1 MLECFVMRRVFTND
15 IPPNA
20 PFIGVNMSMF
30 YDWSKIEGFQC
41 PVKIVISRRGLGK
54 TFGKV
59 KKAVEDFITKKHRFI
74 YVVETDEMIS
84 ELTKNNGEKFWCSII
99 DYYSEQN
106 TSRKRYFYNNLTELS
121 VNEED
126 TENGI
131 PTEIY
136 KRKSNAKLVGGII
149 KVKGD
154 TAGYIVSL
162 NSYGEIK
169 RNNFIDVHTIIVD
182 EFISEKM
189 DKTTLENPRKISSII
204 QSILRL
210 KKAKVYLLG
219 NSVRLDDP
227 ILSRM
232 GFKIDNYGF
241 YRKYDNS
248 GLFAVLHFVD
258 PADYPEF
265 AEAHKKSVAGR
276 FASMLKETNEE
287 ENKFLCNIPTNRRL
301 VNFKYR
307 KGGLRLNVIK
317 GDIIVSIKEL
327 VDGGYA
333 VVPFSRIGDTTLLCL
348 SAKEQGFKMGY
359 HIIYNKVL
367 KETLTGMMA
376 ANALYYYSEIE
387 YVQLKE
393 IIKGD

>member
-1 MLECFVMRRVFTND
+1 MRRVFTND
-15 IPPNA
+15 VPPNA
-20 PFIGVNMSMF
+20 PLIGVIMSMF

-41 PVKIVISRRGLGK
+41 PVKIVVSRRGLGK

-59 KKAVEDFITKKHRFI
+59 KKAVEDFITKNHRLI
-74 YVVETDEMIS
+74 YVVRTDEIIVQ
-84 ELTKNNGEKFWCSII
+84 LTKNKPEKFWCNII

-106 TSRKRYFYNNLTELS
+106 TSRKKYFYNHLTDIS
-121 VNEED
+121 VDEENSED
-126 TENGI
+126 DV
-131 PTEIY
+131 PTQIY
-136 KRKSNAKLVGGII
+136 KRKTNANLVGGII

-169 RNNFIDVHTIIVD
+169 RNNFIGVKTIIVD

-189 DKTTLENPRKISSII
+189 DKTTLENPRKISSIV

-210 KKAKVYLLG
+210 KYAKLYLLG
-219 NSVRLDDP
+219 NAIRLDDP
-227 ILSRM
+227 LLSRM
-232 GFKIDNYGF
+232 GFKISSYGF
-241 YRKYDNS
+241 YKRYDEN

-265 AEAHKKSVAGR
+265 AKAHDKSVAGR
-276 FASMLKETNEE
+276 LAKMLNETNEE
-287 ENKFLCNIPTNRRL
+287 ENKFLCNVPTNRRL
-301 VNFKYR
+301 VNFKYK

-317 GDIIVSIKEL
+317 GDIIVSIREL
-327 VDGGYA
+327 ADDGYG
-333 VVPFSRIGDTTLLCL
+333 VVPFSRMGDTTLLCL
-348 SAKEQGFKMGY
+348 NQKEQGFKMGY
-359 HIIYNKVL
+359 HIVWNKLL
-367 KETLTGMMA
+367 KETLVGMMS